1 MKQTPEES
9 ARLNNELLK
18 AESPVAEEEKA
29 RPKRN
34 SKEELTAKIL
44 KVVSAYEIDFNYS
57 DTKLRRMN
65 KVELTKL
72 LAQVTEEGVKQDMA
86 KACGV
91 DPRAHGKVVTL
102 GALRMLH
109 SICATGFEKGFNAFG
124 TPYCGYECEG
134 FAETLKDPV
143 VQGSVDECLLE
154 IAAENPEILEYFDS
168 PYARLGLVWSGALIS
183 CVKKKTQITNRRKN
197 ARTLG
202 PQAGLRPSSG
212 SSGGG
217 GGKTVRE
224 IDSNFPPRVS
234 NVRAV

>member
-1 MKQTPEES
+1 MIPEAS
-9 ARLNNELLK
+9 PRLNNELLK
-18 AESPVAEEEKA
+18 AEQPPSEEEK

-44 KVVSAYEIDFNYS
+44 KVVEAYQLEFNYS

-65 KVELTKL
+65 KQELTKL
-72 LAQVTEEGVKQDMA
+72 LAQVTEEGVKHDMA
-86 KACGV
+86 KAVGV
-91 DPRAHGKVVTL
+91 DPRAHGKVITL

-109 SICATGFEKGFNAFG
+109 GLCATGFEKSFNAFG

-134 FAETLKDPV
+134 FAESLRDPV

-168 PYARLGLVWSGALIS
+168 PYSRLALVWSGALIS
-183 CVKKKTQITNRRKN
+183 CVKKKVQRVNRN
-197 ARTLG
+197 ARTVG
-202 PQAGLRPSSG
+202 PKAGVRPGACRPS
-212 SSGGG
+212 GG

-224 IDSNFPPRVS
+224 IDSNFPPRVPV
-234 NVRAV
+234 VREV